1 MFQPPPALLSLPPSS
16 RVEGAATAAT
26 GAARCCASRGGSS
39 DKSLGL
45 VLGYILY
52 DILQSFFF
60 LCRYVYED
68 FFLNLF

>member
-1 MFQPPPALLSLPPSS
+1 MFQSLLPLLTLSPAS

-45 VLGYILY
+45 VFGYILY

-60 LCRYVYED
+60 CVGMYMRI
-68 FFLNLF
+68 FF

>member
-45 VLGYILY
+45 VFGYILY

-60 LCRYVYED
+60 CVGMYMRI
-68 FFLNLF
+68 FF